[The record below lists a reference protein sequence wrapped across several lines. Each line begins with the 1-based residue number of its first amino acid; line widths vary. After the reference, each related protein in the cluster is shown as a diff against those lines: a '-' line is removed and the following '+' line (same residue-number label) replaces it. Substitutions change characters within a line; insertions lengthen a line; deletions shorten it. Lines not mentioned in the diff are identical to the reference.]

1 MSPRTE
7 PSNPRGA
14 ARQTAPGM
22 SIRYVKNLHQDTAR
36 NAMRRLASTPM
47 ATLLTC
53 LVIAIS
59 LTLPTLLYLATDN
72 LREVAS
78 RWDGTPRMTL
88 FLQKNLSVNQ
98 VKGLQREI
106 QSENNIAQIQYL
118 TPEESLAEYE
128 AFSGNS
134 NLVRHLDENPLPA
147 VFIIHFNN
155 DIQPATAHT
164 LQQTLLKRQEVE
176 LAQLDLEWV
185 QRLHQL
191 NRLARQASL
200 TLGALFG
207 ITVLLAIGNTIRLA
221 VENRRAEIRIIK
233 LVGGTNGYV
242 TLPFL
247 YMGLWYG
254 LIGGVISWILTGS
267 LIFWMSDSLN
277 ELARLYDSSFDP
289 AGPDI
294 MIGLML
300 CSSGGLLG
308 LAGAFISCSKQLR
321 NVEI

>member
-1 MSPRTE
+1 MSPQTE
-7 PSNPRGA
+7 PSAPRGA

-22 SIRYVKNLHQDTAR
+22 SVKYLRNLHQDTAR
-36 NAMRRLASTPM
+36 NAMRRLLSTPL

-59 LTLPTLLYLATDN
+59 LTLPTLLYLGTEN
-72 LREVAS
+72 LHDIAS

-88 FLQKNLSVNQ
+88 FLQKNLPD
-98 VKGLQREI
+98 
-106 QSENNIAQIQYL
+106 AQIKALERELNTEKGISQIQHL
-118 TPEESLAEYE
+118 TPDDALAEYE

-134 NLVRHLDENPLPA
+134 DLVRHLDENPLPP
-147 VFIIHFNN
+147 VLIIHFS
-155 DIQPATAHT
+155 DQIEPTLTHT
-164 LQQTLLKRQEVE
+164 LQQNLLERQEIE

-200 TLGALFG
+200 TLGVLFG

-242 TLPFL
+242 TLPFV

-254 LIGGVISWILTGS
+254 LLGGIISWILTGS
-267 LIFWMSDSLN
+267 LVFWMSDSLN
-277 ELARLYDSSFDP
+277 ELARLYGSSFTP
-289 AGPDI
+289 AGPDFI
-294 MIGLML
+294 TGIML
-300 CSSGGLLG
+300 CTSGGLLG
-308 LAGAFISCSKQLR
+308 VAGAFLSCNRQLR